1 MVCCKFSEKKSL
13 KELEILLKVVT
24 AFTVMCRAQANWD
37 FSVKSYIL
45 ITPTTAER
53 SLHCDLSLMWLSSL
67 FKFTL
72 FL

>member
-1 MVCCKFSEKKSL
+1 MVCCKFSEKSL
-13 KELEILLKVVT
+13 KELEILLKDVA

-45 ITPTTAER
+45 ITTTTAES
-53 SLHCDLSLMWLSSL
+53 SLRCDLSLMWLSSL